1 VVDSTATAMRKG
13 PAMNVEEF
21 VALVRE
27 VRLDFAREKDQGLLQ
42 DDVRKAQDALAGE
55 YACDR
60 ILRRIEARS
69 GVRVMRAPNA
79 GRAR

>member
-1 VVDSTATAMRKG
+1 MTVQD
-13 PAMNVEEF
+13 F

-27 VRLDFAREKDQGLLQ
+27 VRSDFEREKDQGLLQ
-42 DDVRKAQDALAGE
+42 DDLSKAQASLAGE

-60 ILRRIEARS
+60 ILRRIEAREKIRL
-69 GVRVMRAPNA
+69 VRSPTA